1 MATFA
6 DCISASDA
14 NNMKETDI
22 ANALRTFAHFQYMHG
37 SIELLIKQSIKRSQD
52 FKLQTLAVIMNSL
65 ADLDIANPTLLHIVK
80 QILLAKI
87 DENAPIVQVPKG
99 KEIQPNSAQL
109 MPKDCA
115 MFMTSFCRSKI
126 MFD

>member
-1 MATFA
+1 MAKFA

-109 MPKDCA
+109 MP
-115 MFMTSFCRSKI
+115 
-126 MFD
+126 